1 MIKAILPGN
10 MAFII
15 IIDHLIFIYLFIYYF
30 WYLYIGFATDEIVT
44 IPINDIIVSCL

>member
-15 IIDHLIFIYLFIYYF
+15 IIDHLIFIYYF

>member
-1 MIKAILPGN
+1 MIKAILRIIGN

-15 IIDHLIFIYLFIYYF
+15 IIDHLIFIYYF